1 MPSGPRLHTAHAA
14 AVTPPRAG
22 KASLKKA
29 LACCSYKKLCQISL
43 LLSLDQLN
51 GSYTNI
57 CYFVRNLAL
66 CSLRAIPKEMLCDTF
81 RVFVFWPPFVNCGIR
96 CGLWIRGVPAAEW
109 QPWQHTGLCPQ
120 YWPTVAPECL
130 FNECLNRGTWWQDK
144 GTKRTGQMSGLN
156 RFQGE
161 KAIDTLMCCP
171 APIYRGNCLRVL

>member
-81 RVFVFWPPFVNCGIR
+81 RVFVFWPPSVNCGIR
-96 CGLWIRGVPAAEW
+96 CGLWIMDVPAAEW

-130 FNECLNRGTWWQDK
+130 FNECLNQEYDGRIKGLRGQVKCQDW
-144 GTKRTGQMSGLN
+144 TGFRERKWSTHWCVAQL
-156 RFQGE
+156 
-161 KAIDTLMCCP
+161 
-171 APIYRGNCLRVL
+171 PIYRSSCLRVL